1 MEEHELS
8 GSELVIMRCI
18 WGSQEDLS
26 MQELMETVKLRYGKD
41 YKRTSIGTFITHMSE
56 KGYVSTY
63 RKGHLAFVHA
73 EKTADEYRRKRAR
86 EETDDWFQ
94 GKASGYIAA
103 LFEENR
109 ITEEEADEIRR
120 ILDGMGH

>member
-26 MQELMETVKLRYGKD
+26 MQELMETVKQRYGKD

-63 RKGHLAFVHA
+63 RKGHLAFGHA

-86 EETDDWFQ
+86 E
-94 GKASGYIAA
+94 
-103 LFEENR
+103 
-109 ITEEEADEIRR
+109 
-120 ILDGMGH
+120 